1 MEFKLE
7 PRLLPAFPPRLAPGT
22 GHRLSGTDWHQRAS
36 EVWAGGD
43 LGSVPGLWGGEG
55 ASGGW
60 GRPGGRFSVL
70 VPGEKCLR
78 DFSVFFYK
86 IISSLGFWFGF
97 ALALCGSSDIFFKA
111 PPSTPYKPKCF

>member
-36 EVWAGGD
+36 EGWAGGD
-43 LGSVPGLWGGEG
+43 LGSAPGLWGSEG
-55 ASGGW
+55 VSRRRAGPSGSFFMAAP
-60 GRPGGRFSVL
+60 R
-70 VPGEKCLR
+70 EKALR

-86 IISSLGFWFGF
+86 MKSS
-97 ALALCGSSDIFFKA
+97 
-111 PPSTPYKPKCF
+111 